1 MSSSISKK
9 SGKGKI
15 KKNRIKKGIWML
27 NVLTRRIYL
36 PFESIGSNI
45 RENIKKKLQ
54 KKIYITNVQRKVIL
68 ETSL

>member
-45 RENIKKKLQ
+45 REKYTKK
-54 KKIYITNVQRKVIL
+54 T
-68 ETSL
+68 